1 MKLNIQYFSKNS
13 FIFQSFVPDFM
24 KDDRYWNKRKKNNEA
39 ARVSRENKRR
49 KENQIVMRAAF
60 LEEENSNLKIDVDKI
75 NQHNA
80 IIRKDVQNLASK
92 LGQFQQFK
100 P

>member
-1 MKLNIQYFSKNS
+1 
-13 FIFQSFVPDFM
+13 M